1 MVKIKNNL
9 CWLEQKLIK
18 KLGGHKNKVKIS
30 NRFVPSDKSK
40 RNKSLAK
47 LDSELFI

>member
-18 KLGGHKNKVKIS
+18 KLGGHKNKVKVS
-30 NRFVPSDKSK
+30 NRFVTSDKLK